1 MISLSNLSRDVTS
14 EASARLVYYLSSAA
28 VIVFLS
34 RRLEPSAYGTLFLA
48 ISVLTVF
55 RLFSS
60 LGLAK
65 SAARY
70 VSSYTGVD
78 DGQIRHV
85 VVRSLRY
92 NLVTIAVVTGVAV
105 AGAGPIAA
113 ALGNPALE
121 PLLVVGGCYIVAATL
136 YNYTRVVLQGFQAI
150 GASATV
156 YASEGIGRIVGVL
169 LLVSLG
175 YELFGALVGF
185 ILGFAI
191 AAILGVWLLYRR
203 LPSAADTDPIED
215 GLERRL
221 LRYSLPLAVTR
232 GAWVLDREIDLIL
245 VGYLLESAVV
255 GYYAIGK
262 QVVTFCSGMA
272 GSIGFS
278 LGPQFDESTV
288 SKSTRHARRTYE
300 TVLTYVLL
308 VYVPAVAGLAILAEP
323 VVTAVFGAAYQD
335 AVPILQVFCAAI
347 ILMSITELT
356 EDILDYLGRANT
368 RAVFKIATSGGNV
381 VLSVLLIR
389 SFGAVGAAVATVC
402 MQAIYAG
409 LCLFVVKSEIGLRT
423 RHLLTQTARILGI
436 TAVMSAV
443 VVFLTRYVSGPL
455 TIGATILSG
464 VVVWGL
470 LAVMTGFVSPAS
482 LGNIGLSEQN

>member
-34 RRLEPSAYGTLFLA
+34 RQLEPSAYGTLFLA

-70 VSSYTGVD
+70 VSSYLDTD
-78 DGQIRHV
+78 EGQIRHV
-85 VVRSLRY
+85 VGRSLRY
-92 NLVTIAVVTGVAV
+92 NLVTITVVTGVAV

-136 YNYTRVVLQGFQAI
+136 YNYTRVVLQGFQEI

-169 LLVSLG
+169 LLVTLG
-175 YELFGALVGF
+175 YGLFGALVGF
-185 ILGFAI
+185 ILGFTV
-191 AAILGVWLLYRR
+191 AAVLGVWLLYNR
-203 LPSAADTDPIED
+203 LPSTADTDPIED
-215 GLERRL
+215 GLEGRL

-255 GYYAIGK
+255 GYYAISK

-288 SKSTRHARRTYE
+288 AQSIEHARTTYE

-308 VYVPAVAGLAILAEP
+308 VYIPAVSGLAILADP
-323 VVTAVFGAAYQD
+323 VVTTVFGTAYQD

-347 ILMSITELT
+347 VLMSITELT

-368 RAVFKIATSGGNV
+368 RAVFKIVTSVGNV

-409 LCLFVVKSEIGLRT
+409 LCLYVVKSEIGLRS
-423 RHLLTQTARILGI
+423 RHLLTQTGRILGI
-436 TAVMSAV
+436 TAVMSTV
-443 VVFLTRYVSGPL
+443 VVYLTRYVTGPL
-455 TIGATILSG
+455 TIGATVLSG
-464 VVVWGL
+464 TAVWAL
-470 LAVMTGFVSPAS
+470 LAVKTGFVSPAS
-482 LGNIGLSEQN
+482 LGGLGLSEGN